1 MRRPDGAR
9 GQHDLAPRR
18 DAFHPPAALIFNPAD
33 APVLDQQAAY
43 LCPHAQLKIVAREDG
58 FQEGLCS
65 VPANAA
71 LLVDDK
77 IARALVIA
85 AIEIVRARDAGLP
98 GRGLE
103 GVQDCPAHARRFH
116 PPFAARAMQRIG
128 AQIVILGFFE
138 VRQDFIPA
146 PAHAT
151 RLAPAVIIR
160 GLTAH
165 IDHAVDG
172 RTAAQ
177 HPAARI
183 IYSAAIQPGLG
194 FGLEAPVHLRVAD
207 TIEITDRDMDPGV
220 GVLAAGLQQQHRGVL
235 RRGQPV
241 GERAARRAR
250 ADDDVVECLRAHVVY
265 GLLDPRPSRA
275 ASLEALNSPTIPRL
289 NSSTQT
295 MKISPVSTV
304 TGKPVADR

>member
-1 MRRPDGAR
+1 
-9 GQHDLAPRR
+9 
-18 DAFHPPAALIFNPAD
+18 
-33 APVLDQQAAY
+33 
-43 LCPHAQLKIVAREDG
+43 
-58 FQEGLCS
+58 
-65 VPANAA
+65 
-71 LLVDDK
+71 
-77 IARALVIA
+77 
-85 AIEIVRARDAGLP
+85 
-98 GRGLE
+98 
-103 GVQDCPAHARRFH
+103 
-116 PPFAARAMQRIG
+116 MQRIG

-151 RLAPAVIIR
+151 RLAPALIIR
-160 GLTAH
+160 GLAAH

-177 HPAARI
+177 HPAARV

-194 FGLEAPVHLRVAD
+194 FGFETPVHLRVAD
-207 TIEITDRDMDPGV
+207 AIEITDRDMDPGV
-220 GVLAAGLQQQHRGVL
+220 GVLAAGLQQQHRGVFL
-235 RRGQPV
+235 RGQAV

-250 ADDDVVECLRAHVVY
+250 ADDDVVEFLLAHAVY
-265 GLLDPRPSRA
+265 LPRPSRA
-275 ASLEALNSPTIPRL
+275 ASLEALNSPTMPRR